1 MGVAAL
7 CSDARVAARRDSAHD
22 PLTGTGT
29 GGTGGSRL
37 TPTPGLGPPSRVTA
51 HITHPSLPTVDE
63 RENFAIIVLPPLA
76 TPKEKRALG
85 SDGLS
90 VTQSTSG
97 YVEIVVMTV
106 MSERVC
112 KYVDPGRRD
121 I

>member
-29 GGTGGSRL
+29 GGTGGGVGHGSRL
-37 TPTPGLGPPSRVTA
+37 ASRVTA

-112 KYVDPGRRD
+112 K
-121 I
+121 